1 MEKRKGEVRE
11 GRGEGT
17 KERRENE
24 EINRR
29 DWITKEWREEKG
41 REVENGEKRR
51 ERSERGQKCRGE
63 TDGKEQT

>member
-1 MEKRKGEVRE
+1 MEKRKGEVREGRE

-29 DWITKEWREEKG
+29 EWITKE
-41 REVENGEKRR
+41 
-51 ERSERGQKCRGE
+51 
-63 TDGKEQT
+63 

>member
-29 DWITKEWREEKG
+29 EWITKE
-41 REVENGEKRR
+41 
-51 ERSERGQKCRGE
+51 
-63 TDGKEQT
+63 